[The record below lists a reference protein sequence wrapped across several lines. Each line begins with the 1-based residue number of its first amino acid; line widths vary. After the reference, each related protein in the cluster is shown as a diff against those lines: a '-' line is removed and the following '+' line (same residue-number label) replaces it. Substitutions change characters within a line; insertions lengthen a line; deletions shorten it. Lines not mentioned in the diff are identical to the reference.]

1 MNLSINWL
9 KEHIDLE
16 DISDAQIAE
25 ELTNVGLEVEGEEN
39 YSSASGNFDG
49 VVVGYVESVEPHP
62 DPEVDKLRITSV
74 NIGAEEPVQIV
85 CGAPNVAKGQNV
97 PVATIGT
104 KLQFS
109 DGKEL
114 KIKKGKI
121 RGEISMGMICA
132 EDELGIG
139 DSHDGIMV
147 LPESLKAGTK
157 FLDVLNPYV
166 DRVLEIGL
174 TPNRV
179 DAACHRGAAR
189 DMAARL
195 DKELRVLDFPILD
208 TAKTSESPVTI
219 RIEDSE
225 ACPRYA
231 GLVIEGV
238 TIQDSPE
245 WLQNKLKAI
254 GLQPI
259 NNVVDITN
267 FVMHDLGHPMHAFD
281 LSNVEDN
288 SVVVRRASEG
298 ELLTTL
304 DEKERT
310 MKGDELLI
318 CDAAKPMALAGVIG
332 GQDSSISAETTNIL
346 LEAAYFNPSVVRKA
360 AKTHQVSTDS
370 SFRFERGADP
380 NFVLPAISR
389 AAELVIELAG
399 GKLKGNVV
407 DCYPN
412 EVAFVA
418 MDFDLKYLQKMA
430 GYEID
435 RDRVL
440 GILRALDFIVTESA
454 DSDTIK
460 LVVPSNKPDV
470 TRPVD
475 VVEEVMRLHGYEH
488 VPLNLD
494 MKISL
499 PSNKKGG
506 AKKMK
511 QKIAS
516 VLNGEGFFEV
526 KTSPFTTEKNDEQVV
541 VKNPLSAELTHL
553 RSSQLESG
561 LSSLAHNLNR
571 QQKSVRFFET
581 ANEYRIV
588 EDSYSEA
595 EHVALWATGD
605 RYQDDSWFEKNAKL
619 DFNWFKG
626 VAEKMLSSVSIGSF
640 TAVPIENDSQWEY
653 GLKLSTRTDELG
665 VIGLLSADLCEQNEV
680 NANVWAAQINYKVL
694 LKAFEGQKLKYSEPG
709 KFPRVIRDLSFV
721 LSDDVKYADIE
732 KAVASMK
739 VKNLVRVNCFD
750 IYKGKPLEAGY
761 ISYALRFVFED
772 KQKTLQDKQ
781 IDYGMNQITKALE
794 GIGCQ
799 IRK

>member
-25 ELTNVGLEVEGEEN
+25 ELTNVGLEVEGEED

-49 VVVGYVESVEPHP
+49 VVVGHVESVEPHP
-62 DPEVDKLRITSV
+62 DPEVIKLRITSV
-74 NIGAEEPVQIV
+74 NVGAEEPLQIV
-85 CGAPNVAKGQNV
+85 CGAPNVAAGQNV
-97 PVATIGT
+97 PVATVGT

-114 KIKKGKI
+114 KIKKNKI
-121 RGEISMGMICA
+121 KGQVSMGMICA

-139 DSHDGIMV
+139 NSHDGIMV

-157 FLDVLNPYV
+157 FIDVLNPYI

-195 DKELRVLDFPILD
+195 KKDLKVLDYPILEVSHSSN
-208 TAKTSESPVTI
+208 TAINIQIDDE
-219 RIEDSE
+219 E

-238 TIQDSPE
+238 TVKDSPE

-259 NNVVDITN
+259 NNLVDITN

-281 LSNVEDN
+281 LDKVGGRT
-288 SVVVRRASEG
+288 VIVRRAEKG
-298 ELLTTL
+298 EVLTTL
-304 DEKERT
+304 DEKKRT
-310 MKGDELLI
+310 MNGEELLI
-318 CDAAKPMALAGVIG
+318 CDNKVPMALAGVMG
-332 GQDSSISAETTNIL
+332 GLDSSISSATTSIL

-360 AKTHQVSTDS
+360 AKQHQVSTDS

-380 NFVLPAISR
+380 NFVLNAISK

-399 GKLKGNVV
+399 GSIMGEVV
-407 DCYPN
+407 DSYPK
-412 EVAFVA
+412 EVVPVE
-418 MDFDLKYLQKMA
+418 MDFDLSYLKKMA

-435 RDRVL
+435 KDRVL
-440 GILRALDFIVTESA
+440 GILEALDFKTTELEGT
-454 DSDTIK
+454 DIIK

-499 PSNKKGG
+499 PSNKKAG
-506 AKKMK
+506 AKKLK
-511 QKIAS
+511 QKIAG
-516 VLNGEGFFEV
+516 VLTGEGFFEV
-526 KTSPFTTEKNDEQVV
+526 KTSPFTTEKNDQQVV

-571 QQKSVRFFET
+571 QHKSVRFFEV

-588 EDSYSEA
+588 EDSYVEG
-595 EHVALWATGD
+595 EHIALWATGD
-605 RYQDDSWFEKNAKL
+605 RYEDDSWFEKNARL

-626 VAEKMLSSVSIGSF
+626 VVEKMLSSLAVGSF
-640 TAVPIENDSQWEY
+640 TTMPIENDPQWEY

-665 VIGLLSADLCEQNEV
+665 TIGLLSADLTEKNDV
-680 NANVWAAQINYKVL
+680 SSNVWAAQMNYKVL
-694 LKAFEGQKLKYSEPG
+694 LKSFERQKLKYTEPG
-709 KFPRVIRDLSFV
+709 KFPRVVRDLSFV
-721 LSDDVKYADIE
+721 LNENVKYSDIE
-732 KAVASMK
+732 KAIASSK
-739 VKNLVRVNCFD
+739 VKSLSNVNCFD

-781 IDYGMNQITKALE
+781 VDYGMNQITKALE